1 MWVKPH
7 KSLSIKSF
15 ASLLITDIEVRRYA
29 AYAVA
34 EIKAAGPADKVGN

>member
-1 MWVKPH
+1 MWSQATQEPEYEVVRQ
-7 KSLSIKSF
+7 L
-15 ASLLITDIEVRRYA
+15 TDIEVRRYA